1 MKLNIGAGGRRI
13 AGYTGVDMVERPGA
27 DIVAPANAIPLADG
41 VASEVLAVHLIE
53 HLLPWEVADTLKEW
67 RRLLR
72 PGGRLVLE
80 MPDLIKC
87 CQNIIS
93 GAFVAGKHP
102 DQLGMW
108 GAFGDPRQ
116 KDALMLHRWGYTF
129 KSLQPIVS
137 AAGFGAIV
145 ERPTQWHP
153 AGRELRD
160 FRLEAVKD

>member
-53 HLLPWEVADTLKEW
+53 HLVPWEVADTLKEW

-80 MPDLIKC
+80 LPDLIKC
-87 CQNIIS
+87 CHNII
-93 GAFVAGKHP
+93 P

-116 KDALMLHRWGYTF
+116 KDTLMLHRWGYTF
-129 KSLQPIVS
+129 KSLQPIV
-137 AAGFGAIV
+137 AAAEFGDIV

-153 AGRELRD
+153 AGRDLRD

>member
-53 HLLPWEVADTLKEW
+53 HLLPWEVAGTLKEW

-80 MPDLIKC
+80 LPDLIKC

-129 KSLQPIVS
+129 KSLQPIVA
-137 AAGFGAIV
+137 AAGFGDIV